1 MHAVMAARGCLAAVL
16 HHATDTCRSSHY
28 VCAAAIPPRPVYDT
42 AEALQCA
49 LINIVWSFAMLGHL
63 HGNMAR
69 ECFRALGLAPA
80 EAFSDDQL
88 VMLWS
93 AHMRYQQ
100 LGHVMLDPNPLLAES
115 YSVFM
120 KKVGTQQ

>member
-1 MHAVMAARGCLAAVL
+1 
-16 HHATDTCRSSHY
+16 
-28 VCAAAIPPRPVYDT
+28 
-42 AEALQCA
+42 
-49 LINIVWSFAMLGHL
+49 MLGHL

-69 ECFRALGLAPA
+69 ECFKALGLAPA

-115 YSVFM
+115 YSVYM
-120 KKVGTQQ
+120 KEVSESEPGCKPVVWSYRCWCVLVMELSKEIFLLSRWPQPRWHSRPRAGVDQ